1 MNKVTQIE
9 IVADYTLR
17 LHFKDGTIKV
27 IDFEPLLGKEISAKL
42 LDKDF
47 FKQVTIDNG
56 GGVEW
61 PNGFDCCPN
70 FLKEYHSKQEYAQS

>member
-27 IDFEPLLGKEISAKL
+27 IDFEPLLGKGISAKL

-47 FKQVTIDNG
+47 FRRVTIDNG
-56 GGVEW
+56 GGIEW

-70 FLKEYHSKQEYAQS
+70 YLKELSAEESYIQL